1 MKTKLRPHNT
11 QASCGRND
19 PTRKRG
25 LNCIPD
31 NEHLFNELKKND
43 DQLWRKRPVLLSC
56 RKGRKDKR
64 NSENAEISKFFKET
78 QQKKI
83 RKQAET
89 AVYPVFSGVFASV
102 QAKQWPSPC
111 YTGLTECLI
120 KGFGWL
126 NADKTR
132 YRANECAVL
141 SLPESQCRFCIWS
154 ICRDDDR

>member
-1 MKTKLRPHNT
+1 MSTNT

-89 AVYPVFSGVFASV
+89 AVFASV
-102 QAKQWPSPC
+102 QAKQWPSPL
-111 YTGLTECLI
+111 YTGLMELQI

-126 NADKTR
+126 NADKKH
-132 YRANECAVL
+132 YQANESAVL

>member
-1 MKTKLRPHNT
+1 M
-11 QASCGRND
+11 
-19 PTRKRG
+19 
-25 LNCIPD
+25 
-31 NEHLFNELKKND
+31 
-43 DQLWRKRPVLLSC
+43 LSC

-102 QAKQWPSPC
+102 WAKQWPSPL
-111 YTGLTECLI
+111 YTGLTELQI

-126 NADKTR
+126 NADKTH
-132 YRANECAVL
+132 YQANESAVL
-141 SLPESQCRFCIWS
+141 FLPES
-154 ICRDDDR
+154 